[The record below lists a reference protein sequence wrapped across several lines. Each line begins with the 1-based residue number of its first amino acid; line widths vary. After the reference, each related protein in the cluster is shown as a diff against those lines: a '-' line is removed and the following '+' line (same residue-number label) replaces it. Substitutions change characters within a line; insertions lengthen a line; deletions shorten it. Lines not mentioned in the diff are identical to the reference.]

1 MAKTYQISNNIIFCV
16 NEDGSITKFA
26 TIDENGMIVRL
37 GEKANYHKNRRI
49 WLYRGAIML
58 FIGLAIAFFCM
69 FQNSE
74 SNYRYEYSQK
84 HNYEQK
90 YKKSLSE
97 ITTLKSEKQK
107 LADAKQSVEVAL
119 SNLKGKI
126 GMTYPLIISDI
137 EIANVTYDGDIETNY
152 GNTIYSS
159 NTMYLK
165 PRIKYY
171 GISSGYKN
179 LKVKWY
185 NPNGTIKTGTSSPY
199 GFSQSE
205 DCFIYSGSDNT
216 CSLNGWGNRN
226 KGHWTSGTYRIE
238 VWYENTCL
246 KSKTFTIY

>member
-1 MAKTYQISNNIIFCV
+1 MIIHNLHFLT
-16 NEDGSITKFA
+16 DTG
-26 TIDENGMIVRL
+26 
-37 GEKANYHKNRRI
+37 
-49 WLYRGAIML
+49 GAIML

-74 SNYRYEYSQK
+74 SNYIDMNILRSSIINK
-84 HNYEQK
+84 NT
-90 YKKSLSE
+90 KKSLSE
-97 ITTLKSEKQK
+97 FTTLKSEKQE
-107 LADAKQSVEVAL
+107 LADAKLSVVETL

-171 GISSGYKN
+171 GIFSGYKN

-185 NPNGTIKTGTSSPY
+185 NPNGTLKTGTSSPY